1 MGFKYDTHVHT
12 SIVSACATI
21 TKEEIVNLYVKN
33 GYTGIFI
40 TDHFIHGNCHE
51 YIRGLDYKNKILE
64 VYKGYK
70 EVKEV
75 AKGKLDVFFGFEDS
89 YLGTDVLVYGP
100 DLEDLLNMPEIDSM
114 DFKTLII
121 YMNNKGYL
129 TAQAHPFRE
138 ANYIDHIRI
147 YPETIGVETLNAA
160 RNEKCNKFAD
170 FYADLYNKPKLAGSD
185 LHHTNQKMLSGVE
198 FDEKI
203 ESVQDFVEKILSNKQ
218 KLFIQENKYKK
229 DTM

>member
-1 MGFKYDTHVHT
+1 MGYKYDTHVHT
-12 SIVSACATI
+12 SMVSACASLTA
-21 TKEEIVNLYVKN
+21 EQIVDLYVQN

-51 YIRGLDYKNKILE
+51 YIRKLDYKNKIIE
-64 VYKGYK
+64 FYKGYK
-70 EVKEV
+70 AVKEA

-89 YLGTDVLVYGP
+89 YRGTDFLVYGP
-100 DLEDLLNMPEIDSM
+100 DLEDLLNMPEIDDM
-114 DFKTLII
+114 DFKSLII

-129 TAQAHPFRE
+129 TVQAHPFRE

-170 FYADLYNKPKLAGSD
+170 FYADLYEKPKLAGSD
-185 LHHTNQKMLSGVE
+185 IHHTSQKLLSGLE

-203 ESVQDFVEKILSNKQ
+203 ESVQDFIERVLSNKQ
-218 KLFIQENKYKK
+218 KLFIQENNYKK
-229 DTM
+229 